1 MSNLNKKPMTQS
13 ERSEKYK
20 KSKNIKR
27 LSIDLQPDEYELIIN
42 NAKNM
47 NMCYKH
53 LIIKSVEYVVKNGI
67 KLD

>member
-1 MSNLNKKPMTQS
+1 MDNLNKKAMTQS

-20 KSKNIKR
+20 KMQNIKR
-27 LSIDLQPDEYELIIN
+27 RSIDRQPEEYELIIN

-47 NMCYKH
+47 NMRYKH
-53 LIIKSVEYVVKNGI
+53 LIIKSVEYVVNNGI